1 MNTGSMHRIRLI
13 AGNTLREAVRQR
25 VFGLLLLVTM
35 AFALGALALREF
47 NFGASEL
54 KFTADLGFGAL
65 SLFGSLLAIAGTV
78 QTVFAEIEH
87 HAIQLIFARPVSRLE
102 YVAGKLAGLQLMT
115 GLFCLL
121 ILLVLGLV
129 LWTRA
134 SALLPVL
141 AGPEASGGVF
151 SAVGLMLAVAAQWLK
166 CGVMTAAMLLVC
178 GIARSR
184 LYAIGTGVILLIIF
198 HAQPILAGIGQ
209 RDAGS
214 LIKWMAQAVA
224 WLCPEFQRFDQTAA
238 VFSNQSLGI
247 GEGLGLMVYGCVF
260 IAGYVLLAA
269 FSFRG
274 REF

>member
-1 MNTGSMHRIRLI
+1 MNPGPLHRIRLI

-35 AFALGALALREF
+35 AFALGALALREL

-87 HAIQLIFARPVSRLE
+87 RTLHLILVRPVSRLE
-102 YVAGKLAGLQLMT
+102 YVAGKLAGIQLMT
-115 GLFCLL
+115 GVFCLL

-134 SALLPVL
+134 SALMPAMAESGV
-141 AGPEASGGVF
+141 GGGVF
-151 SAVGLMLAVAAQWLK
+151 SVVGLVLAVAAQWLK
-166 CGVMTAAMLLVC
+166 CGVMAAAMLLLC
-178 GIARSR
+178 GMARSR

-198 HAQPILAGIGQ
+198 HAQPVLAGIAQ
-209 RDAGS
+209 CDAGS
-214 LIKWMAQAVA
+214 HFKWMAQAVA
-224 WLCPEFQRFDQTAA
+224 WLCPDFQRFDQTAA
-238 VFSNQSLGI
+238 VFSPQGPGI
-247 GEGLGLMVYGCVF
+247 GEGVGLMAYACVF

-269 FSFRG
+269 FSIRG

>member
-1 MNTGSMHRIRLI
+1 MNAGTLHRIRLI
-13 AGNTLREAVRQR
+13 AGNTLRESIRQR
-25 VFGLLLLVTM
+25 VFGLFLLVTM
-35 AFALGALALREF
+35 AFALGALALCEF

-65 SLFGSLLAIAGTV
+65 SLFGSLLAITGTV

-87 HAIQLIFARPVSRLE
+87 HTLALIFVRPVSRLE
-102 YVAGKLAGLQLMT
+102 YVAGKLAGLQLMI

-134 SALLPVL
+134 FALLPAM
-141 AGPEASGGVF
+141 AGAGKSGGAF
-151 SAVGLMLAVAAQWLK
+151 SAVGLIQAVAAQWLK
-166 CGVMTAAMLLVC
+166 CGVMTAAMLLLC

-198 HAQPILAGIGQ
+198 HAQPILAGIGH
-209 RDAGS
+209 RDAGG
-214 LIKWMAQAVA
+214 LFKWMA
-224 WLCPEFQRFDQTAA
+224 LSISRLFPDFDRFDQTSA
-238 VFSNQSLGI
+238 VFANQAMGA
-247 GEGLGLMVYGCVF
+247 GEGLGLLIYGCVF

-269 FSFRG
+269 FSIRG